1 MSVSSRYLYLHQDK
15 KFLTGDEVSVADAMT
30 ALELWPIL
38 RWAATGPHE
47 RLREWREAVFRLEAV
62 KESGIE
68 ALDARPPLKSGQKN
82 RRAKAPSSS
91 KVQVN
96 DLTKW
101 T

>member
-1 MSVSSRYLYLHQDK
+1 MYQDT

-38 RWAATGPHE
+38 RWASTGPYE
-47 RLREWREAVFRLEAV
+47 RLREWHAAVFRLEAV

-68 ALDARPPLKSGQKN
+68 ALDVKPLNKSGQKTL
-82 RRAKAPSSS
+82 RAKAPSSS

-96 DLTKW
+96 NLRKGA
-101 T
+101 

>member
-1 MSVSSRYLYLHQDK
+1 MSVSRYLYSYQDK

-38 RWAATGPHE
+38 RWAATDPSYA
-47 RLREWREAVFRLEAV
+47 RLREWHEAVFRLEAV

-68 ALDARPPLKSGQKN
+68 ALDARPLKSGQKN

-96 DLTKW
+96 DF
-101 T
+101 